1 MSIGIRQ
8 SLPTVERQL
17 LENRLAELLTRLQDS
32 YQELNTLQSAVQQ
45 NTQKLQIDRIKQEA
59 EKVEKQLSQ
68 LERSQN
74 PDIGYENDWN
84 QKIHILDFKQATKIF
99 NDIFEK
105 FEDKEGAF
113 IFLLKNSSDMG
124 GDWCIKKLKES
135 FKARTWS
142 VAHEIQFGRGDTLD
156 QNSFLSRLGGH
167 LGFSISVVDLQ
178 ELTNQIIDKIS
189 MSIEIG
195 SINFIELKF
204 HSRALQK
211 GFLEWLINIFWH
223 QLVCK
228 LEVIAQEKPLF
239 KFIGIVSIQ
248 DNAKDEAILNLPCCT
263 NQEFDCRKLLE
274 LPLENWTE
282 TEIKNWL
289 ITHSGLMLAPIK
301 LELSKVNII
310 ANAIHA
316 DSDEGKPKLVFKSLL
331 EELETITKNLSLS

>member
-1 MSIGIRQ
+1 MINSTDDQRRKYLEDRLTEIDIDIATYN
-8 SLPTVERQL
+8 SQL
-17 LENRLAELLTRLQDS
+17 KGRIDQVDRNR
-32 YQELNTLQSAVQQ
+32 
-45 NTQKLQIDRIKQEA
+45 IDRAITELFKDRQDKEN
-59 EKVEKQLSQ
+59 QLKQ

-99 NDIFEK
+99 NDIFDK
-105 FEDKEGAF
+105 FEDREGAF

-124 GDWCIKKLKES
+124 GDWCINKLKES

-156 QNSFLSRLGGH
+156 QNSFLSRLGGY
-167 LGFSISVVDLQ
+167 LGFSISVVDSQ

-248 DNAKDEAILNLPCCT
+248 DNAKDAAILNLPCCT